1 LALWLSVFL
10 FGLFCL
16 IYLVWHILQQ
26 GSVMLVYSVIG
37 SSRPKP
43 FILIHQ
49 QTIEPA
55 QQIMVKPPKNRLNK
69 MRRLSTMIEPMV
81 APSANE
87 RGFAI
92 SRLISH
98 WHDIVGDTAAWC
110 RPADIHFPRGSRNNG
125 TLKLQIASGRG
136 PQAQAMSAQ
145 IIDQVNAAF
154 GYQAVGRI
162 TLVQNLPPSTPKTPP
177 KKPATISD
185 APDIWTLDEKLKHI
199 KSPELRAAL
208 RRLGGPVGED
218 EGTKN

>member
-1 LALWLSVFL
+1 MNVYL
-10 FGLFCL
+10 F
-16 IYLVWHILQQ
+16 IWHILQQ

-125 TLKLQIASGRG
+125 TLKLQITSGRG

-218 EGTKN
+218 EGAKN

>member
-1 LALWLSVFL
+1 
-10 FGLFCL
+10 
-16 IYLVWHILQQ
+16 
-26 GSVMLVYSVIG
+26 MLVYSVIG

-125 TLKLQIASGRG
+125 TLKLQITSGRG

-145 IIDQVNAAF
+145 IVDQVNAAF

-218 EGTKN
+218 EGAKN

>member
-1 LALWLSVFL
+1 
-10 FGLFCL
+10 
-16 IYLVWHILQQ
+16 
-26 GSVMLVYSVIG
+26 MLVYSVIG

-110 RPADIHFPRGSRNNG
+110 RPTDIHFPRGSRNNG

-136 PQAQAMSAQ
+136 PQAQAISAQ

-218 EGTKN
+218 EGAKN

>member
-1 LALWLSVFL
+1 
-10 FGLFCL
+10 
-16 IYLVWHILQQ
+16 
-26 GSVMLVYSVIG
+26 MLVYSVIG
-37 SSRPKP
+37 SSHPKP

-110 RPADIHFPRGSRNNG
+110 RPTDIHFPRGSRNNG

-185 APDIWTLDEKLKHI
+185 ATDIWTLDEKLKHI

-218 EGTKN
+218 EGAKN

>member
-1 LALWLSVFL
+1 MDVYL
-10 FGLFCL
+10 F
-16 IYLVWHILQQ
+16 IWHILQQ

-218 EGTKN
+218 EGAKN

>member
-1 LALWLSVFL
+1 
-10 FGLFCL
+10 
-16 IYLVWHILQQ
+16 
-26 GSVMLVYSVIG
+26 MLVYSVIG

-125 TLKLQIASGRG
+125 TLKLQITSGRG

-185 APDIWTLDEKLKHI
+185 APDVWTLDEKLKHI

-218 EGTKN
+218 EGAKN

>member
-1 LALWLSVFL
+1 
-10 FGLFCL
+10 
-16 IYLVWHILQQ
+16 
-26 GSVMLVYSVIG
+26 MLVYSVIG

-185 APDIWTLDEKLKHI
+185 APDVWTLDEKLKHI

-218 EGTKN
+218 EGAKN

>member
-1 LALWLSVFL
+1 
-10 FGLFCL
+10 
-16 IYLVWHILQQ
+16 
-26 GSVMLVYSVIG
+26 MLVYSVIG

-110 RPADIHFPRGSRNNG
+110 RPTDIHFPRGSRNNG

-185 APDIWTLDEKLKHI
+185 APDIWTLDEKLKNI
-199 KSPELRAAL
+199 KSPELRSAL

-218 EGTKN
+218 EGAKN

>member
-1 LALWLSVFL
+1 
-10 FGLFCL
+10 
-16 IYLVWHILQQ
+16 
-26 GSVMLVYSVIG
+26 MLVYSVIG

-49 QTIEPA
+49 QTIKPA
-55 QQIMVKPPKNRLNK
+55 QQIMVKPPKIRLNK

-125 TLKLQIASGRG
+125 TLKLQITSGRG

-145 IIDQVNAAF
+145 IVDQVNAAF

-218 EGTKN
+218 EGAKN

>member
-1 LALWLSVFL
+1 
-10 FGLFCL
+10 
-16 IYLVWHILQQ
+16 
-26 GSVMLVYSVIG
+26 
-37 SSRPKP
+37 
-43 FILIHQ
+43 
-49 QTIEPA
+49 
-55 QQIMVKPPKNRLNK
+55 MVKPPKNRINK

-125 TLKLQIASGRG
+125 TLKLQITSGRG

-162 TLVQNLPPSTPKTPP
+162 TLVQNLPPSAPKTPL

-185 APDIWTLDEKLKHI
+185 APDVWTLDEKLKHI

-208 RRLGGPVGED
+208 RRLGGPVGD
-218 EGTKN
+218 DDGAKN

>member
-1 LALWLSVFL
+1 
-10 FGLFCL
+10 
-16 IYLVWHILQQ
+16 
-26 GSVMLVYSVIG
+26 MLVYSVIG

-110 RPADIHFPRGSRNNG
+110 RPADIQFPRGSRNNG

-162 TLVQNLPPSTPKTPP
+162 ALVQNLPPSTPKTPP

>member
-1 LALWLSVFL
+1 MNVYL
-10 FGLFCL
+10 F
-16 IYLVWHILQQ
+16 IWHILQQ

>member
-1 LALWLSVFL
+1 
-10 FGLFCL
+10 
-16 IYLVWHILQQ
+16 
-26 GSVMLVYSVIG
+26 
-37 SSRPKP
+37 
-43 FILIHQ
+43 
-49 QTIEPA
+49 
-55 QQIMVKPPKNRLNK
+55 

-125 TLKLQIASGRG
+125 TLKLQITSGRG

-154 GYQAVGRI
+154 GYHAVGRI
-162 TLVQNLPPSTPKTPP
+162 TLVQNLPPSSPKTPP

-185 APDIWTLDEKLKHI
+185 APDVWTLDEKLKHI

-208 RRLGGPVGED
+208 RRLGGPVGD
-218 EGTKN
+218 DDGAKN

>member
-1 LALWLSVFL
+1 
-10 FGLFCL
+10 
-16 IYLVWHILQQ
+16 
-26 GSVMLVYSVIG
+26 
-37 SSRPKP
+37 
-43 FILIHQ
+43 
-49 QTIEPA
+49 
-55 QQIMVKPPKNRLNK
+55 MVKPPKNRLNK

-125 TLKLQIASGRG
+125 TLKLQITSGRG

-162 TLVQNLPPSTPKTPP
+162 TLVQNLPPSAPKTPP

-218 EGTKN
+218 EGAKN

>member
-1 LALWLSVFL
+1 
-10 FGLFCL
+10 
-16 IYLVWHILQQ
+16 
-26 GSVMLVYSVIG
+26 MLVYSVIG

-110 RPADIHFPRGSRNNG
+110 RPTDIHFPRGSRNNG
-125 TLKLQIASGRG
+125 TLKLQITSGRG

-208 RRLGGPVGED
+208 RGLGGPVGD
-218 EGTKN
+218 DDDGAKN

>member
-1 LALWLSVFL
+1 
-10 FGLFCL
+10 
-16 IYLVWHILQQ
+16 
-26 GSVMLVYSVIG
+26 
-37 SSRPKP
+37 
-43 FILIHQ
+43 
-49 QTIEPA
+49 
-55 QQIMVKPPKNRLNK
+55 MVKPPKNRLNK

-81 APSANE
+81 APSAHE

-98 WHDIVGDTAAWC
+98 WHDIVGDTAVWC

-125 TLKLQIASGRG
+125 TLKLQITSGRG

-218 EGTKN
+218 EGVKN

>member
-1 LALWLSVFL
+1 VNVYL
-10 FGLFCL
+10 F
-16 IYLVWHILQQ
+16 IWHILQQ

-110 RPADIHFPRGSRNNG
+110 RPADIQFPRGSRNNG

-185 APDIWTLDEKLKHI
+185 APDVWTLDEKLKHI

-218 EGTKN
+218 EGAKN

>member
-1 LALWLSVFL
+1 
-10 FGLFCL
+10 
-16 IYLVWHILQQ
+16 
-26 GSVMLVYSVIG
+26 MLEYSVIG

-110 RPADIHFPRGSRNNG
+110 RPTNIHFPRGSRDNG

-218 EGTKN
+218 EGAKN

>member
-1 LALWLSVFL
+1 
-10 FGLFCL
+10 
-16 IYLVWHILQQ
+16 
-26 GSVMLVYSVIG
+26 MLVYSVIG

-110 RPADIHFPRGSRNNG
+110 RPADIQFPRGSRNNG
-125 TLKLQIASGRG
+125 TLKLQIVSGRG

-218 EGTKN
+218 EGAKN

>member
-1 LALWLSVFL
+1 
-10 FGLFCL
+10 
-16 IYLVWHILQQ
+16 
-26 GSVMLVYSVIG
+26 MLVYSVIG

-208 RRLGGPVGED
+208 RRLGGPVGD
-218 EGTKN
+218 DDGAKN

>member
-1 LALWLSVFL
+1 
-10 FGLFCL
+10 
-16 IYLVWHILQQ
+16 
-26 GSVMLVYSVIG
+26 
-37 SSRPKP
+37 
-43 FILIHQ
+43 
-49 QTIEPA
+49 
-55 QQIMVKPPKNRLNK
+55 MVKPPKNRLNK

-98 WHDIVGDTAAWC
+98 WYDIVGDTAAWC

-185 APDIWTLDEKLKHI
+185 APDVWTLDEKLKHI

-218 EGTKN
+218 DGAKN

>member
-1 LALWLSVFL
+1 
-10 FGLFCL
+10 
-16 IYLVWHILQQ
+16 
-26 GSVMLVYSVIG
+26 MLVYWVIG

-110 RPADIHFPRGSRNNG
+110 QPADIQFPRGSRNNG

-218 EGTKN
+218 EGAKN

>member
-1 LALWLSVFL
+1 MNVYL
-10 FGLFCL
+10 F
-16 IYLVWHILQQ
+16 IWHILQQ

-110 RPADIHFPRGSRNNG
+110 RPADIQFPRGSRNNG
-125 TLKLQIASGRG
+125 TLKLQIVSGRG

-218 EGTKN
+218 EGAKN

>member
-1 LALWLSVFL
+1 MGQVA
-10 FGLFCL
+10 
-16 IYLVWHILQQ
+16 
-26 GSVMLVYSVIG
+26 
-37 SSRPKP
+37 RNP
-43 FILIHQ
+43 FILVNEL
-49 QTIEPA
+49 TMEPA

-110 RPADIHFPRGSRNNG
+110 RPKDIHFPRGSRNNG
-125 TLKLQIASGRG
+125 TLKLQITSGRG

-162 TLVQNLPPSTPKTPP
+162 TLVQNLPPSTPKMPP
-177 KKPATISD
+177 KKPTPIRE
-185 APDIWTLDEKLKHI
+185 APVIGLLMEKLNI
-199 KSPELRAAL
+199 SNPPNFVAPL
-208 RRLGGPVGED
+208 RR
-218 EGTKN
+218 

>member
-1 LALWLSVFL
+1 
-10 FGLFCL
+10 
-16 IYLVWHILQQ
+16 
-26 GSVMLVYSVIG
+26 MLVYSVIG

-55 QQIMVKPPKNRLNK
+55 KQIMVKPPKNRLNK

-218 EGTKN
+218 EGAKN

>member
-1 LALWLSVFL
+1 MNVYL
-10 FGLFCL
+10 F
-16 IYLVWHILQQ
+16 IWHILQQ

-43 FILIHQ
+43 YILIHQ

-218 EGTKN
+218 EGAKN

>member
-1 LALWLSVFL
+1 
-10 FGLFCL
+10 
-16 IYLVWHILQQ
+16 
-26 GSVMLVYSVIG
+26 MLVYSVIG

-136 PQAQAMSAQ
+136 PQAHAMSAQ
-145 IIDQVNAAF
+145 IIVQVNAAF

>member
-1 LALWLSVFL
+1 
-10 FGLFCL
+10 
-16 IYLVWHILQQ
+16 
-26 GSVMLVYSVIG
+26 MLVYSVIG

-110 RPADIHFPRGSRNNG
+110 RPADIHFPRGSHNNG

-218 EGTKN
+218 EGAKN

>member
-1 LALWLSVFL
+1 
-10 FGLFCL
+10 
-16 IYLVWHILQQ
+16 
-26 GSVMLVYSVIG
+26 MLVYSVIG

-154 GYQAVGRI
+154 GYQAVGRV

-218 EGTKN
+218 EGAKN

>member
-1 LALWLSVFL
+1 
-10 FGLFCL
+10 
-16 IYLVWHILQQ
+16 
-26 GSVMLVYSVIG
+26 MLVYSVIG

-110 RPADIHFPRGSRNNG
+110 RPTDIHFPRGSRNNG
-125 TLKLQIASGRG
+125 TLKLQIAPGRG

-218 EGTKN
+218 EGAKN

>member
-1 LALWLSVFL
+1 
-10 FGLFCL
+10 
-16 IYLVWHILQQ
+16 Q

-49 QTIEPA
+49 PTIKPA
-55 QQIMVKPPKNRLNK
+55 SQIMVKPPKNRLNK

-218 EGTKN
+218 EGAKN

>member
-1 LALWLSVFL
+1 
-10 FGLFCL
+10 
-16 IYLVWHILQQ
+16 
-26 GSVMLVYSVIG
+26 MLVYSVIG

-125 TLKLQIASGRG
+125 TLKLQITSGRG

-208 RRLGGPVGED
+208 RRLGGPVGD
-218 EGTKN
+218 DDGAKN